1 MFFIINTKFYKLKTK
16 VNFLRL
22 RYINLKL
29 YINLNLN
36 YLMLQS
42 MKITKHKM
50 AQNVADLFTTKAL
63 HTQPPDESWA
73 GK

>member
-1 MFFIINTKFYKLKTK
+1 
-16 VNFLRL
+16 
-22 RYINLKL
+22 
-29 YINLNLN
+29 
-36 YLMLQS
+36 MLQS

-73 GK
+73 GKYKSIKN